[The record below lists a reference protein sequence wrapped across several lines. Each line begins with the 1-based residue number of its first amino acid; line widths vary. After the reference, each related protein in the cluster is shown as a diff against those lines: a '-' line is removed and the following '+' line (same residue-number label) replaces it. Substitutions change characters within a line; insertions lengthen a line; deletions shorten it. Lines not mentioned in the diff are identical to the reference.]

1 MGVGVSGI
9 NNYVHVYVSIQSE
22 ATFNWKQG
30 PYQSPVNEIQI

>member
-9 NNYVHVYVSIQSE
+9 NNYVYVSIQSE

-30 PYQSPVNEIQI
+30 PYQSPENEIKV

>member
-9 NNYVHVYVSIQSE
+9 NMQYVNVSIQSE

-30 PYQSPVNEIQI
+30 PYQSPENEIKV